1 MASELTELTAPVFS
15 RSREIYGIGEGTQ
28 EPQGLGVLEYREYE
42 KDRRLRVP
50 VFHPANKPD
59 KTVVLGR
66 ASRQFSVIDPYAA
79 AEPLFNAGLEPRS
92 MHYFRDNTQLL
103 AFFTMPGSEMLDSI
117 GWDDWAENDGAQHSM
132 FAVQMRMSMHLGNAI
147 RYTLGV
153 FRQVCVNG
161 LVVER
166 LGLGH
171 MSFRHLTTGDSDEV
185 GFRPE
190 MVEDWLNERAK
201 KLAEVRDQI
210 TNPPTI
216 KSKALGWAVD
226 IFDKLAEDEKG
237 ENRGELLNSLP
248 VFASRPIRTMLE
260 RMPRWSVPVM
270 ADQLHRLYDN
280 GTVSAMDIL
289 NALTNVAD
297 KSPRERRAWEI
308 YRRLDPLYS
317 ATKDL
322 VDVSAFRADLEPLPE
337 TILN

>member
-1 MASELTELTAPVFS
+1 MASDLTELTAPVFS

-59 KTVVLGR
+59 KAVVLGR

-79 AEPLFNAGLEPRS
+79 AEPLLNAGMEPRS

-103 AFFTMPGSEMLDSI
+103 AFFLLPGSEFKDLI
-117 GWDDWAENDGAQHSM
+117 GWDQWAEDKGQQDTMLAIR
-132 FAVQMRMSMHLGNAI
+132 MRMSMHLGNAI
-147 RYTLGV
+147 RYSFGI

-166 LGLGH
+166 LGLGNL
-171 MSFRHLTTGDSDEV
+171 SFRHLTTGDSDET
-185 GFRPE
+185 GFKPE
-190 MVEDWLNERAK
+190 MVEDWLNKRAEELLK
-201 KLAEVRDQI
+201 VRKQI
-210 TNPPTI
+210 ANPPTI
-216 KSKALGWAVD
+216 PSKALGWAVD
-226 IFDKLAEDEKG
+226 TFDKLADEG
-237 ENRGELLNSLP
+237 EQLQAREVLAAMP
-248 VFASRPIRTMLE
+248 QFASRPIRTMLE

-270 ADQLHRLYDN
+270 ADQLHRLHDN
-280 GTVSAMDIL
+280 GTVSVVDLL
-289 NALTNVAD
+289 NVLTNIAD
-297 KSPRERRAWEI
+297 KSPRERRAWEV

-317 ATKDL
+317 AAKDL
-322 VDVSAFRADLEPLPE
+322 IDVSAFRAGLEPLPD